1 MAAYAAPQGETMKVL
16 VVYDTKH
23 GSSAEI
29 AERIAKAIRG
39 KGGEA
44 ETLDLRGK
52 GARSVKL
59 QGYDAVAL
67 GGPFYMGMWS
77 RRAKAFA
84 TERETELADKLLG
97 LFAIGNNAELGD
109 KAAQAALPAALSEAL
124 VASAYVGGR
133 LEYDKLGRFEKFI
146 IRKVSGKAE
155 SVSTLDLAKADAF
168 GAELFA
174 AHGKKLAGK
183 TGR

>member
-1 MAAYAAPQGETMKVL
+1 MKVL

-23 GSSAEI
+23 GSSAEV
-29 AERIAKAIRG
+29 AARIAKAIG
-39 KGGEA
+39 EKGGEA
-44 ETLDLRGK
+44 DTLDLRGK
-52 GARSVKL
+52 GAKSVKL

-84 TERETELADKLLG
+84 TDREKELEDKLLG

-109 KAAQAALPAALSEAL
+109 KAAQAALPAALSDAL

-133 LEYDKLGRFEKFI
+133 LEYDKLGRFERFI
-146 IRKVSGKAE
+146 IRKVTGKTE

-168 GAELFA
+168 GAELYA
-174 AHGKKLAGK
+174 AHNQKPGDKA
-183 TGR
+183 R